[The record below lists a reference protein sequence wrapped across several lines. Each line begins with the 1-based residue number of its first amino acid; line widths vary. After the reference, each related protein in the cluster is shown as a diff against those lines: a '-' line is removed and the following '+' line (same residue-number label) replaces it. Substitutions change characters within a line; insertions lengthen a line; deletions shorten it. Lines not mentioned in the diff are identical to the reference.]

1 MSSNAQLLYLKGVYS
16 NAGYKHSAIVSSVVD
31 RFEQIMPFSQFQ
43 IFQKSYFQKISNAK
57 DFFSNQ
63 IWHVPKNFKGQTL
76 LLPKVLFKKE
86 NWSQIIN
93 PANPGGEIL
102 RMGRD
107 SNPSTLAWPSG
118 LEPR

>member
-57 DFFSNQ
+57 DFFQSNLKRSK
-63 IWHVPKNFKGQTL
+63 KNFKGQTL

-93 PANPGGEIL
+93 PANPVLCRSAEL
-102 RMGRD
+102 
-107 SNPSTLAWPSG
+107 SA
-118 LEPR
+118 LEFFNEQNVISEVYF